1 MFDLKECKN
10 LFGDLEPAPPEMDR
24 EALANKIHS
33 QLSGITLETLVP
45 LLTTEFRESIE
56 YVGLVRGEP
65 RCSKTS
71 LLYNPH
77 RLTTRHSLTGKSML
91 DNLQDPR
98 FADGLAR
105 AALWTRDLNLR
116 DHLYR
121 LLEMG
126 ISGSPRVDE
135 FRPNKVRQIALTFD
149 VTKSSRVLDPCA
161 GWGGRLLGF
170 STVTDSYTAFDPST
184 RTMAGLQ
191 RMAREFIA
199 PFRPDFSASLTCL
212 PFEDADLPSDHF
224 DFALTSP
231 PYFDTER
238 YADGES
244 TNSHNRYASFEDWVE
259 GFYEPF
265 LVKTMTALKPD
276 ATFVCNIG
284 SRRWPLD
291 EELLRICSERGYL
304 VGRLEKYNRVSL
316 ADNQIKKSGKEKKEG
331 ETFYTIKKGK

>member
-10 LFGDLEPAPPEMDR
+10 LFGDIEPAPPDLDR
-24 EALANKIHS
+24 GALAAKFRD
-33 QLSGITLETLVP
+33 QLQGLTLETLVP
-45 LLTTEFRESIE
+45 LLTTEFRESVE
-56 YVGLVRGEP
+56 YAGLMTGEP

-77 RLTTRHSLTGKSML
+77 RLSTRHALTGKSML

-116 DHLYR
+116 DWLYR

-126 ISGSPRVDE
+126 ISGSPRIDE
-135 FRPNKVRQIALTFD
+135 FRPSKVRRIALEFN
-149 VTKSSRVLDPCA
+149 VCRSSRVLDPCA
-161 GWGGRLLGF
+161 GWGGRVGGF
-170 STVTDSYTAFDPST
+170 CSGCDSYSAVDPST

-199 PFRPDFSASLTCL
+199 PFRPSFVADLHCL
-212 PFEDADLPSDHF
+212 PFEESELEPDSF
-224 DFALTSP
+224 DFAMTSP
-231 PYFDTER
+231 PYFDTEL
-238 YADGES
+238 YGDSEP
-244 TNSHNRYASFEDWVE
+244 TNSHNRYADFGAWVS

-265 LVKTMTALKPD
+265 LCRTMEALKSG

-291 EELLRICSERGYL
+291 EELRRVCDEQNYSVSRMER
-304 VGRLEKYNRVSL
+304 YNRGSL
-316 ADNQIKKSGKEKKEG
+316 ADHQNTSDTKNKKEG
-331 ETFYTIKKGK
+331 EAFYAIKKP